1 MAFENSLY
9 NGYISEKPW
18 IGLGMNLV
26 PLVAGGGSEAYK
38 SVLPPNSYID
48 MERFNSPKQ
57 LAKYLKRLD
66 SNDTLY
72 QEYFEWKSH
81 YGFGTYSIV
90 DLSGRT
96 CQYLHDTKNNG
107 PHVVD
112 LMKFADDR
120 RAACHDPKNASWFH
134 HTRLRLYPEI

>member
-1 MAFENSLY
+1 MAFENSLC

-57 LAKYLKRLD
+57 LAKYYI
-66 SNDTLY
+66 ST
-72 QEYFEWKSH
+72 
-81 YGFGTYSIV
+81 
-90 DLSGRT
+90 
-96 CQYLHDTKNNG
+96 
-107 PHVVD
+107 
-112 LMKFADDR
+112 
-120 RAACHDPKNASWFH
+120 
-134 HTRLRLYPEI
+134 